1 MKKGLKIILAVH
13 IALTVAIASAA
24 DQATINATAKS
35 KFEVMPAGAYAK
47 VTQTANIRSGKGKK
61 YKVVGTMKKGKYVK
75 VYKIYYNDKE
85 SWSQIKYKG
94 KKAYISTKLLYIN
107 AG

>member
-1 MKKGLKIILAVH
+1 M
-13 IALTVAIASAA
+13 ALMTFSASTALG
-24 DQATINATAKS
+24 QPNEVTAKS
-35 KFEVMPAGAYAK
+35 KFEVLPSGAYAK

-94 KKAYISTKLLYIN
+94 KKAYISTKLLYIDAN
-107 AG
+107 

>member
-1 MKKGLKIILAVH
+1 MKKGLKIMLAVH
-13 IALTVAIASAA
+13 IVLTVAIVSATN
-24 DQATINATAKS
+24 QATITATAKS
-35 KFEVMPAGAYAK
+35 KFEVMPADIYAK
-47 VTQTANIRSGKGKK
+47 VTQTANIRSGKGKN
-61 YKVVGTMKKGKYVK
+61 YKVVGTKKKGKYVK
-75 VYKIYYNDKE
+75 IYKIYYNEKE